1 MISVSRQIKL
11 RDALVN
17 ELRTNAYL
25 ISLHQKLLMSYCYE
39 IFGQSSLLDSNEI
52 QDLLT
57 FADLMLK
64 TDDLKLEQNSLEIVI
79 CLSKIYPHSHS
90 IKFYK
95 NRIFEE
101 LGNYSRLEKDDYKPT
116 NSVDSLITR
125 IQKEN
130 EQAKRRFPIGDGY
143 FIGKQRELYHS
154 ISKNLNSVSA
164 PTSMGKSFLMKMFI
178 EEKIKIGEKLT
189 FVYLVPTKALIS
201 EVTNDLCDRLGDTL
215 KAQDYRIVNHFD
227 YMSGDDPFTNFIYVL
242 TPERFEYLLLN
253 GFPKDIDYLFIDEAQ
268 NISEADSR
276 STIYYRV
283 FDLLKGQNLH
293 PKITFAAP
301 LIDNPEIY
309 EALSTLEKGST
320 LKVNLSPVCQIYF
333 IVSKNGKVEVYDQII
348 SDFITIDNLNFHTTS
363 KPINDL
369 LHKIHGQSLVY
380 RNSINNAVN
389 GANSWAESCNNY
401 IGQENKDLSKYIHN
415 QIHEG
420 YYLSNLVLQKIGYHF
435 GKIPD
440 EIRNKIES
448 SFCEGVIDTL
458 FCTST
463 LMQGVN
469 LPADNIIIDNKQ
481 NGRKI
486 MSPIQFKNLTGRVG
500 RLGSSML
507 GNVFLI
513 AESDNNITKFKELV
527 ISDKLKA
534 KLSLNTLIDRKTIR
548 NVNKDLKLGD
558 LTLQSV
564 RNEIGNSTN
573 FDAIRKFTLIYLNDL
588 QKSRNNVITEHFN
601 KGITSDDQSIIKR
614 KFVEKYGDQV
624 EEDVNFSVDQSI
636 ELENRIKSTEID
648 YPSIFNPDEKLNI
661 SGATLFLKDLSD
673 IYNWKKYE
681 PDIATDDENNLVLK
695 DYSEILLRWMSGEPL
710 YQLCDYVIKKRKTD
724 YNYLDRSEKVR
735 KNLGIIGNR
744 YDNGSMD
751 EINLSIQVTLEALS
765 IIRFKFSNYFFKFSC
780 ALKKELEV
788 TMLENDW
795 YQYLE
800 YGAVDE
806 EVIWLEQLGYS
817 RSNAIKIVRSNVG
830 AIDEDEL
837 GKKMV
842 IKDQLESIGNK
853 DINLETERIIKN
865 YPDVFVEEVD

>member
-57 FADLMLK
+57 FADLMSK

-215 KAQDYRIVNHFD
+215 KTQDYRIVNRFD
-227 YMSGDDPFTNFIYVL
+227 YMGGDEPFTNFIYVL

-320 LKVNLSPVCQIYF
+320 LKVNLSPV
-333 IVSKNGKVEVYDQII
+333 
-348 SDFITIDNLNFHTTS
+348 
-363 KPINDL
+363 
-369 LHKIHGQSLVY
+369 
-380 RNSINNAVN
+380 
-389 GANSWAESCNNY
+389 
-401 IGQENKDLSKYIHN
+401 
-415 QIHEG
+415 
-420 YYLSNLVLQKIGYHF
+420 
-435 GKIPD
+435 
-440 EIRNKIES
+440 
-448 SFCEGVIDTL
+448 
-458 FCTST
+458 
-463 LMQGVN
+463 
-469 LPADNIIIDNKQ
+469 
-481 NGRKI
+481 
-486 MSPIQFKNLTGRVG
+486 
-500 RLGSSML
+500 
-507 GNVFLI
+507 
-513 AESDNNITKFKELV
+513 
-527 ISDKLKA
+527 
-534 KLSLNTLIDRKTIR
+534 
-548 NVNKDLKLGD
+548 
-558 LTLQSV
+558 
-564 RNEIGNSTN
+564 
-573 FDAIRKFTLIYLNDL
+573 
-588 QKSRNNVITEHFN
+588 
-601 KGITSDDQSIIKR
+601 
-614 KFVEKYGDQV
+614 
-624 EEDVNFSVDQSI
+624 
-636 ELENRIKSTEID
+636 
-648 YPSIFNPDEKLNI
+648 
-661 SGATLFLKDLSD
+661 
-673 IYNWKKYE
+673 
-681 PDIATDDENNLVLK
+681 
-695 DYSEILLRWMSGEPL
+695 
-710 YQLCDYVIKKRKTD
+710 
-724 YNYLDRSEKVR
+724 
-735 KNLGIIGNR
+735 
-744 YDNGSMD
+744 
-751 EINLSIQVTLEALS
+751 
-765 IIRFKFSNYFFKFSC
+765 
-780 ALKKELEV
+780 
-788 TMLENDW
+788 
-795 YQYLE
+795 
-800 YGAVDE
+800 
-806 EVIWLEQLGYS
+806 
-817 RSNAIKIVRSNVG
+817 
-830 AIDEDEL
+830 
-837 GKKMV
+837 
-842 IKDQLESIGNK
+842 
-853 DINLETERIIKN
+853 
-865 YPDVFVEEVD
+865 